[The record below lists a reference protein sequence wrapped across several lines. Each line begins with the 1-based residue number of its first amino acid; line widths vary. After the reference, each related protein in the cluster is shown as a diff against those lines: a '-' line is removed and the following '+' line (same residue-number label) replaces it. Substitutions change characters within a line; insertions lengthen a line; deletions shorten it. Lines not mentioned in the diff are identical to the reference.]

1 MKYVN
6 MHALENFQNKDIF
19 EVTVPLTA
27 KKGGG
32 RKAGPLKKK
41 TF

>member
-27 KKGGG
+27 KKGEGG
-32 RKAGPLKKK
+32 RPGH
-41 TF
+41 